1 MGIQSTME
9 QAFEDAIV
17 DHLGQSGWLT
27 DTGSSAGWDKA
38 RALYVPDVLYWLETQ
53 YPEEYAKA
61 VPERSEEHTSEL
73 QSRGHLVCRLLL
85 EKKKE
90 IRYEKDLTIVSLKN
104 YKR

>member
-1 MGIQSTME
+1 MGIRSTME

-53 YPEEYAKA
+53 YPEEFVKA
-61 VPERSEEHTSEL
+61 VPE
-73 QSRGHLVCRLLL
+73 
-85 EKKKE
+85 
-90 IRYEKDLTIVSLKN
+90 
-104 YKR
+104 